1 MEPVLVLKDVCKNYP
16 GFTLDHVS
24 FEVPRG
30 SIMGFIGENGA
41 GKTTTIK
48 LILNEI
54 KRQGGS
60 ISVLGMDNQ
69 KEERKIKEQ
78 IGVVLDEGFFFIDM
92 TSRDIAKV
100 MRPLYRSWE
109 DSLYS
114 RYLREFR
121 LPENKPIKE
130 YSKGMKMKLS
140 IATALAHQPKLLILD
155 EATSGLDPVMRSEI
169 LDIFL
174 DFIQEEDHSILL
186 SSHITSDLE
195 QIADYITF
203 LHQGRIIFS
212 RSKDERLQQYGILKC
227 SAADYHKIDRGDIVG
242 SRQNRFGW
250 ELLVSDRQRCRRKYP
265 GFVIDSTT
273 LDEIMLYYVKGNSV
287 QEKEGL

>member
-1 MEPVLVLKDVCKNYP
+1 
-16 GFTLDHVS
+16 
-24 FEVPRG
+24 
-30 SIMGFIGENGA
+30 
-41 GKTTTIK
+41 
-48 LILNEI
+48 
-54 KRQGGS
+54 
-60 ISVLGMDNQ
+60 MDNQ

-78 IGVVLDEGFFFIDM
+78 IGVVLDEGFFFIGM

-169 LDIFL
+169 LDIFC
-174 DFIQEEDHSILL
+174 LL
-186 SSHITSDLE
+186 YTS
-195 QIADYITF
+195 
-203 LHQGRIIFS
+203 
-212 RSKDERLQQYGILKC
+212 
-227 SAADYHKIDRGDIVG
+227 
-242 SRQNRFGW
+242 
-250 ELLVSDRQRCRRKYP
+250 RC
-265 GFVIDSTT
+265 V
-273 LDEIMLYYVKGNSV
+273 
-287 QEKEGL
+287 

>member
-1 MEPVLVLKDVCKNYP
+1 MEQVLVLKDVCKSYP

-24 FEVPRG
+24 FQVPRG

-54 KRQGGS
+54 KRQGGN
-60 ISVLGMDNQ
+60 ISVFGLDNQ
-69 KEERKIKEQ
+69 KDERKIKEQ
-78 IGVVLDEGFFFIDM
+78 IGVVLDEGFFFMDM
-92 TSRDIAKV
+92 TPKDIAKV
-100 MRPLYRSWE
+100 MRSIYRFWE

-114 RYLREFR
+114 RYLREFQ
-121 LPENKPIKE
+121 LPENKTIKE

-140 IATALAHQPKLLILD
+140 IATALAHRPRLLILD

-174 DFIQEEDHSILL
+174 DFIQDEDHSILL

-203 LHQGRIIFS
+203 LHQGKVVFS
-212 RSKDERLQQYGILKC
+212 CSKDDLLQQYGVMKC
-227 SAADYHKIDRGDIVG
+227 SAADYEKLDRSDIVG

-250 ELLVSDRQRCRRKYP
+250 EVLVSDQKRCRRKYP
-265 GFVIDSTT
+265 HIVIDPTT
-273 LDEIMLYYVKGNSV
+273 LDEIMLYYVKGNMAL
-287 QEKEGL
+287 EKE